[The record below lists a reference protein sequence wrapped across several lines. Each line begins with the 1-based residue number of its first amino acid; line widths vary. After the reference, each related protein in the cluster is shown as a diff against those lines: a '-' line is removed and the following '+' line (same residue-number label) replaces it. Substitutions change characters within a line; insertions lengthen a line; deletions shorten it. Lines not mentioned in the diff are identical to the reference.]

1 MNGMQSADA
10 NLIVALDA
18 LLDEGSVTAAAR
30 RMNVTAPAM
39 SHTLARLRATLGDP
53 LFVRSGNRLVP
64 TPRAVA
70 LRDRVARAAGEVRSL
85 LAPERPLDVATL
97 KRAFV
102 IRASDATVVTVCGPL
117 NERVRAEAPGVA
129 LHFVATASDE
139 VDLDIGVLHGRVPD
153 LRAQG
158 LCAPDLRV
166 QRLYVDEWVPVVRK
180 AHPMKRATP
189 VQLADL
195 EQIGVLT
202 KARSRW
208 PKNPPSRVVPSFLAA
223 AALVAASDAYALLP
237 SRLATRVV
245 EPFGLRRLA
254 LTSPPTKYAIVQA
267 WSARVDND
275 PPHVWLRTTVRAVC
289 APSDGVTASRAIHST
304 SASAR

>member
-1 MNGMQSADA
+1 MQSVDA
-10 NLIVALDA
+10 NLLLALDA
-18 LLDEGSVTAAAR
+18 LLHEGSVTAAAR

-70 LRDRVARAAGEVRSL
+70 LRDRVARAAGEVTSL
-85 LAPERPLDVATL
+85 LAPEKPLDVATL
-97 KRAFV
+97 ERAFV
-102 IRASDATVVTVCGPL
+102 IRASDAIVVTVGGPL
-117 NERVRAEAPGVA
+117 DARVRAEAPGVA
-129 LHFVATASDE
+129 LHFVATASDD
-139 VDLDIGVLHGRVPD
+139 VDLDIGVQHGR
-153 LRAQG
+153 
-158 LCAPDLRV
+158 APELRV

-180 AHPMKRATP
+180 THPMKRATP
-189 VQLADL
+189 AQLAAL

-202 KARSRW
+202 KAQSRW

-237 SRLATRVV
+237 SRLAARVV

-254 LTSPPTKYAIVQA
+254 LTSPPTKYAIAQA

-275 PPHVWLRTTVRAVC
+275 PAHVWLRRTVRAVC
-289 APSDGVTASRAIHST
+289 
-304 SASAR
+304 

>member
-10 NLIVALDA
+10 NLLLALDA
-18 LLDEGSVTAAAR
+18 LLHEGSVTAAAR

-70 LRDRVARAAGEVRSL
+70 LRDRVARAAGEVTSL
-85 LAPERPLDVATL
+85 LAPEKPLDVATL
-97 KRAFV
+97 ERAFV
-102 IRASDATVVTVCGPL
+102 IRASDAIVVTVGGPL
-117 NERVRAEAPGVA
+117 NARVRAEAPGVA

-139 VDLDIGVLHGRVPD
+139 VDLDIGVQHGRAPD
-153 LRAQG
+153 TRVQR
-158 LCAPDLRV
+158 LCAPDLRI

-180 AHPMKRATP
+180 THPMKRATP
-189 VQLADL
+189 AQLAAL
-195 EQIGVLT
+195 EQIGFLT
-202 KARSRW
+202 KAQSRW
-208 PKNPPSRVVPSFLAA
+208 PKNLPSRVVPSFLAA
-223 AALVAASDAYALLP
+223 AALVATSDAYALLP
-237 SRLATRVV
+237 SRLAARVV

-254 LTSPPTKYAIVQA
+254 LTSHATKYAIAQA

-275 PPHVWLRTTVRAVC
+275 PAHVWLRTTVRAVC
-289 APSDGVTASRAIHST
+289 
-304 SASAR
+304 